1 MYFEAYKIARI
12 GEWAKRPL
20 FRGGVR
26 ALGGDRAF
34 HQQDEKGECDPN
46 HGEDKECVEIGER
59 GGLLLTKIFQRRCC
73 FPVALE
79 AICSTLTGAGGSRGF
94 GA

>member
-46 HGEDKECVEIGER
+46 HGEDKPPSLR
-59 GGLLLTKIFQRRCC
+59 SNARRPTAAPRSWGGI
-73 FPVALE
+73 
-79 AICSTLTGAGGSRGF
+79 
-94 GA
+94 